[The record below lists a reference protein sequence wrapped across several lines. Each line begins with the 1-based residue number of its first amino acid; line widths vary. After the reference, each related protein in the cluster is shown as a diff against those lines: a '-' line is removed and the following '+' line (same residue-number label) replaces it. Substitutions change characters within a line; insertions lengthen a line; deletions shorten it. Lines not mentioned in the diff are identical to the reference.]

1 MKKDN
6 LIKLL
11 KDLFAR
17 FMNDDLLSVGAQI
30 TYFLLLSI
38 APFLIFLITLITFI
52 PLLDFQSQI
61 EPLYALMPADASKI
75 LNAIID
81 QTIKN
86 RSSALLTFGVLFALL
101 SASAGVSYLIR
112 GVNRAYDQEET
123 RPIWKKSL
131 LSLVITLELSVVII
145 GSMIL
150 IVFGGILGSKVFGW
164 LGFSETFTMIW
175 DYLRFVIAI
184 FAIIIVFIS
193 LYYSAP
199 SCRLTIKEVLP
210 GAIVAAISW
219 IVVSMAFSFYADNL
233 GNYAAVYGS
242 LGGVIA
248 LLTWIYLSSIIFL
261 LGAEINASLK
271 FSKEGIEKTVL
282 KVF

>member
-17 FMNDDLLSVGAQI
+17 FSNDDLLSVGAQI

-86 RSSALLTFGVLFALL
+86 RSSALLTFGVMFALW
-101 SASAGVSYLIR
+101 SASTGVSYLIR

-123 RPIWKKSL
+123 RPFWKKSL
-131 LSLVITLELSVVII
+131 LSLVITLELSIVII
-145 GSMIL
+145 ASMIL

-175 DYLRFVIAI
+175 WYLRFVIALL
-184 FAIIIVFIS
+184 AIMIVFVS

-199 SCRLTIKEVLP
+199 SCRLTFKEVLP
-210 GAIVAAISW
+210 GAVVAAISW

-282 KVF
+282 KIF

>member
-17 FMNDDLLSVGAQI
+17 FSNDDLLSVGAQI

-86 RSSALLTFGVLFALL
+86 RSSALLTFGVMFALW
-101 SASAGVSYLIR
+101 SASTGVSYLIR

-123 RPIWKKSL
+123 RPFWKKSL
-131 LSLVITLELSVVII
+131 LSLVITLELSIVII
-145 GSMIL
+145 ASMIL

-175 DYLRFVIAI
+175 GYLRFVIALL
-184 FAIIIVFIS
+184 AIMIVFVS

-199 SCRLTIKEVLP
+199 SCRLTFKEVLP
-210 GAIVAAISW
+210 GAVVAAISW

-282 KVF
+282 KIF

>member
-11 KDLFAR
+11 KDLYAR
-17 FMNDDLLSVGAQI
+17 FTNDDLRSVGAQI

-38 APFLIFLITLITFI
+38 APFLIFLITLISFI
-52 PLLDFQSQI
+52 PLGDFQSQI
-61 EPLYALMPADASKI
+61 QPFYTLMPTAASEI
-75 LNAIID
+75 LSAIIE

-86 RSSALLTFGVLFALL
+86 RSGALLTFGVLLALW
-101 SASAGVSYLIR
+101 SASTGVSYLIR

-123 RPIWKKSL
+123 RPFWKKSL
-131 LSLVITLELSVVII
+131 VSLVITLELSIVII
-145 GSMIL
+145 ASMIL
-150 IVFGGILGSKVFGW
+150 IVFGGILGSKVFGF
-164 LGFSETFTMIW
+164 LGFSETFLMIW
-175 DYLRFVIAI
+175 DVLRFVIAI
-184 FAIIIVFIS
+184 FAIMIVFVS

-199 SCRLTIKEVLP
+199 SCRLTFKEVLP
-210 GAIVAAISW
+210 GAVAAAISW
-219 IVVSMAFSFYADNL
+219 IIVSMAFSFYADNL

-261 LGAEINASLK
+261 LGAEINASIK
-271 FSKEGIEKTVL
+271 FRKEGIQKTTL
-282 KVF
+282 KIF

>member
-17 FMNDDLLSVGAQI
+17 FSNDDLLSVGAQI

-86 RSSALLTFGVLFALL
+86 RSSALLTFGVVFALW
-101 SASAGVSYLIR
+101 SASTGVSYLIR

-123 RPIWKKSL
+123 RPFWKKSL
-131 LSLVITLELSVVII
+131 LSLVITLELSIVII
-145 GSMIL
+145 ASMIL

-175 DYLRFVIAI
+175 GYLRFVIAI
-184 FAIIIVFIS
+184 LAIMIVFVS

-199 SCRLTIKEVLP
+199 SCRLAFKEVLP
-210 GAIVAAISW
+210 GAVIAAISW

-282 KVF
+282 KIF

>member
-175 DYLRFVIAI
+175 GYLRFVIAI
-184 FAIIIVFIS
+184 LAIMIVFVS

-199 SCRLTIKEVLP
+199 SCRLTFKEVLP
-210 GAIVAAISW
+210 GAVVAAISW
-219 IVVSMAFSFYADNL
+219 IIVSMGFSFYADNL

-271 FSKEGIEKTVL
+271 FSKEGLEKTVL

>member
-1 MKKDN
+1 MKKDS
-6 LIKLL
+6 LIMLL

-38 APFLIFLITLITFI
+38 APFLIFLITLISFI
-52 PLLDFQSQI
+52 PLVDFQNQI
-61 EPLYALMPADASKI
+61 EPLYALMPVDASKI

-86 RSSALLTFGVLFALL
+86 RSSALLTFAVLFALW
-101 SASAGVSYLIR
+101 SASTGISYLMS

-123 RPIWKKSL
+123 RPFWKKKL
-131 LSLVITLELSVVII
+131 LSLVITFELSIVII
-145 GSMIL
+145 ASMIL
-150 IVFGGILGSKVFGW
+150 IVFGGILGFKVFDF
-164 LGFSETFTMIW
+164 LGFSETFSMIW
-175 DYLRFVIAI
+175 NYLRFIIAI
-184 FAIIIVFIS
+184 LAMMIVFVS

-199 SCRLTIKEVLP
+199 SCRLTFKEVLP
-210 GAIVAAISW
+210 GAVVAAISW
-219 IVVSMAFSFYADNL
+219 IAVSIAFSFYANNL
-233 GNYAAVYGS
+233 GNYTVVYGS

-271 FSKEGIEKTVL
+271 FSKESIKKTLL
-282 KVF
+282 KKF

>member
-17 FMNDDLLSVGAQI
+17 FSNDDLLSVGAQI

-86 RSSALLTFGVLFALL
+86 RSSALLTFGVMFALW
-101 SASAGVSYLIR
+101 SASTGVSYLIR

-123 RPIWKKSL
+123 RPFWKKSL
-131 LSLVITLELSVVII
+131 LSLVITLELSIVII
-145 GSMIL
+145 ALMIL

-175 DYLRFVIAI
+175 GYLRFVIALL
-184 FAIIIVFIS
+184 AIMIVFVS

-199 SCRLTIKEVLP
+199 SCRLTFKEVLP
-210 GAIVAAISW
+210 GAVVAAISW

-282 KVF
+282 KIF

>member
-17 FMNDDLLSVGAQI
+17 FLNDDLLSVGAQI

-86 RSSALLTFGVLFALL
+86 RSSALLTFGVVFALW
-101 SASAGVSYLIR
+101 SASTGVSYLIR

-123 RPIWKKSL
+123 RPFWKKSL
-131 LSLVITLELSVVII
+131 LSLVITLELSIVII
-145 GSMIL
+145 ASMIL

-175 DYLRFVIAI
+175 GYLRFVIAI
-184 FAIIIVFIS
+184 LAIMIVFVS

-199 SCRLTIKEVLP
+199 SCRLTFKEVLP
-210 GAIVAAISW
+210 GAVVAAISW

-282 KVF
+282 KIF